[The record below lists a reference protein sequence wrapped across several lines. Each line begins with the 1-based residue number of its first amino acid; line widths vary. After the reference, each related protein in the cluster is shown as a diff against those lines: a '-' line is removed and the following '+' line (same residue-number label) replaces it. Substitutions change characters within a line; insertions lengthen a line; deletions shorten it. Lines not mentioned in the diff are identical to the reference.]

1 MVSAP
6 YPIAVP
12 PDGLKKAEKV
22 GGGDNHSHPSCEL
35 CNPKSTSSLASIRV
49 PEEEEVTEGVMK
61 VVHWSFAP
69 HLCHA
74 KWQAKQSC

>member
-1 MVSAP
+1 MVSAS

-22 GGGDNHSHPSCEL
+22 GGGGNHFCPSWKL
-35 CNPKSTSSLASIRV
+35 CNPNSTSSLVSIRV
-49 PEEEEVTEGVMK
+49 PEEEEATEGVLK
-61 VVHWSFAP
+61 VVHLSFAP

-74 KWQAKQSC
+74 KWQAKRSC